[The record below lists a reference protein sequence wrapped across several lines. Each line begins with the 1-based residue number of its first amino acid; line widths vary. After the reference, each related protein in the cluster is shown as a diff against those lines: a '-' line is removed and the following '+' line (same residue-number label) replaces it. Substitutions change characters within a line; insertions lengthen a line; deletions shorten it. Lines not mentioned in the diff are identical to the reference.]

1 MEDPNLPTRQT
12 VKHKSELD
20 RIFEEQCLF
29 VSPLYA
35 VAEGSEARDG
45 GNTDNLPRR
54 GGRGQVTNRGGD
66 EAGAGFYEVLPDNSV
81 IIHTTEHVD
90 AVLEELSPSFVVV
103 VSPDLAVTRHLE
115 VYKAQHPKT
124 TLRVYYLTYSQSV
137 EEQRYMSEVRRET
150 EAFKTLIENKATM
163 VVPDDQDGKST
174 DVVTI
179 APDAPRPTSTRK
191 GGTAPA
197 RRTKV
202 IVDVREFRSALPS
215 LLHSKGMNLEPL
227 TLEVGDY
234 ILSPDICVERK
245 SVPDLVGSF
254 ASGRLFQ
261 QAEKMTRFYKL
272 AILLIEFDEHRP
284 FGLQSVSSIGQDIV
298 AGSITSKLVLLTLH
312 FPTLRVLWMRSPHV
326 TAQMFDELKQ
336 NQLEPDGAEA
346 EKVGLEAEDA
356 RGQYAIVPQDIL
368 RKLPG
373 INPNNVTYVMNHV
386 ESLHQLSTLSLDKL
400 TALIGAVNAKQLHEF
415 LHARGPTSL
424 AAFQDAVLEN
434 TEETECP

>member
-12 VKHKSELD
+12 IKHKSELD

-35 VAEGSEARDG
+35 VAEGSEARGG

-54 GGRGQVTNRGGD
+54 AGRGQVTSRGGD
-66 EAGAGFYEVLPDNSV
+66 EAGAGLYEVLPDNSV

-115 VYKAQHPKT
+115 VYKAQHPKK

-400 TALIGAVNAKQLHEF
+400 TALIGAANAKQLHEF

-434 TEETECP
+434 REETEFP

>member
-1 MEDPNLPTRQT
+1 
-12 VKHKSELD
+12 
-20 RIFEEQCLF
+20 
-29 VSPLYA
+29 
-35 VAEGSEARDG
+35 
-45 GNTDNLPRR
+45 
-54 GGRGQVTNRGGD
+54 
-66 EAGAGFYEVLPDNSV
+66 
-81 IIHTTEHVD
+81 
-90 AVLEELSPSFVVV
+90 
-103 VSPDLAVTRHLE
+103 
-115 VYKAQHPKT
+115 
-124 TLRVYYLTYSQSV
+124 
-137 EEQRYMSEVRRET
+137 
-150 EAFKTLIENKATM
+150 
-163 VVPDDQDGKST
+163 
-174 DVVTI
+174 
-179 APDAPRPTSTRK
+179 
-191 GGTAPA
+191 
-197 RRTKV
+197 
-202 IVDVREFRSALPS
+202 
-215 LLHSKGMNLEPL
+215 MNLEPL